1 VGSLPEFASVG
12 SALGPSGSLAAG
24 KQPAAL
30 ASSPPSGGTL
40 GAAKSLLP
48 QAPEPRS
55 ALWWAYIGLAA
66 LSGLIFL
73 LAMLAVFRRRRSPAH

>member
-1 VGSLPEFASVG
+1 
-12 SALGPSGSLAAG
+12 LAAG
-24 KQPAAL
+24 QQPSAL
-30 ASSPPSGGTL
+30 ASSPPSGGGTL

-66 LSGLIFL
+66 LAGLIFL